1 MGEWEGRRELRS
13 GTFRSRAPAPNSP
26 AHGRDST
33 PSHFRSAGHAQP
45 PRSRSAIRF
54 AEFSQKSRLS
64 SAGDQH
70 NGVSGSTWI
79 PPPCWI
85 PSATSCFGCPGWPG
99 HRNRDGTS
107 NTSEEIACRAFE
119 NIYSRNF
126 PRNNAVFHPVPSF
139 PRTGYSDNKLGDDK
153 PPPFRSHIPRNS
165 RTCCNF
171 ISSFF
176 FISNAEGKRIEFLT
190 EFPRS
195 ANLPGRI
202 SPQGSTGTP
211 RRLSNEEE
219 FADPWS

>member
-1 MGEWEGRRELRS
+1 MRREKGVKKRNVPFQ
-13 GTFRSRAPAPNSP
+13 GTRPQFPCTRQRFNPVTFPLGRPRATTALSI
-26 AHGRDST
+26 RDS
-33 PSHFRSAGHAQP
+33 
-45 PRSRSAIRF
+45 
-54 AEFSQKSRLS
+54 SQKSRLS

-171 ISSFF
+171 ISSFPPSF
-176 FISNAEGKRIEFLT
+176 LFLT
-190 EFPRS
+190 
-195 ANLPGRI
+195 
-202 SPQGSTGTP
+202 QKGSW
-211 RRLSNEEE
+211 SN
-219 FADPWS
+219 S

>member
-13 GTFRSRAPAPNSP
+13 GTFRSRASAPNSP

-85 PSATSCFGCPGWPG
+85 PWATSCFGCPGWPG

-171 ISSFF
+171 ISSFPPSF
-176 FISNAEGKRIEFLT
+176 LFLT
-190 EFPRS
+190 
-195 ANLPGRI
+195 
-202 SPQGSTGTP
+202 QKGSW
-211 RRLSNEEE
+211 SN
-219 FADPWS
+219 S